1 MTLPR
6 WLSPGAIAFVVVWV
20 LLLAAGRSAFFKDP
34 GTFWHTTTGELVL
47 KDGFIRTDPYT
58 FTFAGTWW
66 VPYQWLGEVGM
77 ALAHRVGNADS
88 SDRALASRHDDRA
101 GGRNQPGSVKA
112 HAELTALSSPATETA

>member
-6 WLSPGAIAFVVVWV
+6 WLGPGALAFVIVWV

-47 KDGFIRTDPYT
+47 KDGFIRSDPYT

-66 VPYQWLGEVGM
+66 VPYQWLG
-77 ALAHRVGNADS
+77 
-88 SDRALASRHDDRA
+88 
-101 GGRNQPGSVKA
+101 
-112 HAELTALSSPATETA
+112 